1 MFPLVFVCDAIIGKG
16 DVSCNCFLII
26 GCIRDISG
34 KRHLFVWHSFSII
47 DCVRTMFLTAGLSGI
62 LHGFIP
68 WQAAAGKAVREN
80 RGIKWRKIMQ
90 DEKIVREEICEIGRR
105 MYARRMVAA
114 NDGNISVRLSENEL
128 ICTPTGVSKGFMK
141 PEQLCKLDFSG
152 NVLEMQEGFGPSS
165 EVKMHIRVYQKR
177 PDIMAV
183 VHAHPVFAT
192 SFAVMGR
199 ALEVPIMPEVI
210 VNFGKVPLAPY
221 GTPSTAEIPDAI
233 EPYLK
238 DYQAILLE
246 SHGTLTWAKDLQT
259 AYMKLESVEFYAE
272 LLYRTTQLGGPRVLD
287 EDKLERLYQVIGGP
301 K

>member
-1 MFPLVFVCDAIIGKG
+1 
-16 DVSCNCFLII
+16 
-26 GCIRDISG
+26 
-34 KRHLFVWHSFSII
+34 
-47 DCVRTMFLTAGLSGI
+47 
-62 LHGFIP
+62 
-68 WQAAAGKAVREN
+68 
-80 RGIKWRKIMQ
+80 MQ

-246 SHGTLTWAKDLQT
+246 SHGALTWAKDLQT

>member
-1 MFPLVFVCDAIIGKG
+1 
-16 DVSCNCFLII
+16 
-26 GCIRDISG
+26 
-34 KRHLFVWHSFSII
+34 
-47 DCVRTMFLTAGLSGI
+47 
-62 LHGFIP
+62 
-68 WQAAAGKAVREN
+68 
-80 RGIKWRKIMQ
+80 MQ
-90 DEKIVREEICEIGRR
+90 DEKTVREEICEIGRR

-141 PEQLCKLDFSG
+141 PEQLCKLDISG
-152 NVLEMQEGFGPSS
+152 NVLEMAEGFGPSS
-165 EVKMHIRVYQKR
+165 EVKMHLRVYQKR

-199 ALEVPIMPEVI
+199 ALDSPIMPEVI

-221 GTPSTAEIPDAI
+221 GTPSTAEIPDAV
-233 EPYLK
+233 EPFLA

-246 SHGTLTWAKDLQT
+246 SHGALTWAKDLQT
-259 AYMKLESVEFYAE
+259 AYMKMESVEFYAE
-272 LLYRTTQLGGPRVLD
+272 LLYRTTQLGGPRELD
-287 EDKLERLYQVIGGP
+287 EEKLERLYQVIGTQ